1 MKKRT
6 ETALDY
12 LGYALY
18 AFGALG
24 LELVLMTMGNAV
36 YGQSSESWS
45 FTQHSLHW
53 IMTFMMWG
61 SIGVILMKK
70 LPAHKKKPHN
80 DNRNRMLVIG
90 ILMAVSLG
98 YTSLVWG
105 GCKPILELHALGPA
119 KFFLQYVYYAFE
131 SLLMVLIIAHGQEAG
146 ERKGMQGSLP
156 MGGILLALTWGMIH
170 ILTQSG
176 TTGIYT
182 ILQALLYGELYV
194 LFAKDLTRSYLAIAL
209 IFML

>member
-24 LELVLMTMGNAV
+24 MELVLMMIENAV
-36 YGQSSESWS
+36 YGQPSESWT
-45 FTQHSLHW
+45 FIQHSLHW
-53 IMTFMMWG
+53 IMTCMIWG
-61 SIGVILMKK
+61 CIGYMLMKK
-70 LPAHKKKPHN
+70 LPAHKQKSHN
-80 DNRNRMLVIG
+80 NNRNRMLVIG

-105 GCKPILELHALGPA
+105 GCKPIQELHALGPA

-156 MGGILLALTWGMIH
+156 IGGILLALTWGMIH

-194 LFAKDLTRSYLAIAL
+194 LFNKDLTRSYLAIAL